1 METLPIL
8 LFMPTSKYTEF
19 KNVNFD
25 QMIVEFD
32 EFTACENGGKRCQK
46 TGDYKKIS
54 INNSSNFQ
62 EQVKTC
68 HVILSFRSVAILDD
82 FFRITPR
89 YTNSSNLK
97 DKFQTLD

>member
-46 TGDYKKIS
+46 NRRLQKNINQQQFQLPRTGKDLSRHFVIS
-54 INNSSNFQ
+54 FCCNS
-62 EQVKTC
+62 
-68 HVILSFRSVAILDD
+68 R
-82 FFRITPR
+82 
-89 YTNSSNLK
+89 
-97 DKFQTLD
+97 